1 MPVLMQCYLTM
12 KFAIL
17 FTIFMYLL
25 FYYNIIHYIASLV
38 LLISLNDLYS
48 LTQLHQYW
56 NICTIILE
64 HST

>member
-1 MPVLMQCYLTM
+1 
-12 KFAIL
+12 
-17 FTIFMYLL
+17 MYLL

-48 LTQLHQYW
+48 LTQLNQYW
-56 NICTIILE
+56 NICKIILE